1 MTVTIKDQIDRVQ
14 YILQDRDAEAF
25 SRNAILVQHQ
35 EEITRLSRRHLW
47 GEILWIQAVAYTAQY
62 SLPTSTVSVRMVLY
76 NEERLDYATE
86 EMLDRLLPGWEDAQ
100 DEPRWWTMTN
110 QSPNTL
116 RIVPAPLRDGSAVPL
131 FPPLPMILDPVN
143 NILVFLYEDR
153 SERSDDESDDFPL
166 PECWQDIEVYE
177 TAAAMANKE
186 GDYQQLPLAMALVEL
201 AKVYRNSLGVL

>member
-1 MTVTIKDQIDRVQ
+1 MPITIKDQVDRIQ

-47 GEILWIQAVAYTAQY
+47 GEILWIQGLATTSQY
-62 SLPTSTVSVRMVLY
+62 SLPTSTVSVRTVLY

-86 EMLDRLLPGWEDAQ
+86 EMLDRLMSGWEDVQ
-100 DEPRWWTMTN
+100 DEPRFYTTDA

-116 RIVPAPLRDGSAVPL
+116 RIIPSPLRDGSAVPL
-131 FPPLPMILDPVN
+131 IPPLPMIMTPVD

-153 SERSDDESDDFPL
+153 SGRADDESDDFPL
-166 PECWQDIEVYE
+166 PDVWEDVEVYE
-177 TAAAMANKE
+177 TAAAMASKE
-186 GDYQQLPLAMALVEL
+186 TDYQQLPLAMALREL
-201 AKVYRNSLGVL
+201 GKVYRNALGIA

>member
-1 MTVTIKDQIDRVQ
+1 MPVTIKDQIDRIQ

-35 EEITRLSRRHLW
+35 EEITRLSRRQLW
-47 GEILWIQAVAYTAQY
+47 GEILWIQALANTAQY

-76 NEERLDYATE
+76 NEEPLEYASE

-100 DEPRWWTMTN
+100 KEPRWWTMTN

-116 RIVPAPLRDGSAVPL
+116 RVVPSPLRSGSAVPL
-131 FPPLPMILDPVN
+131 IPPLPLIQDPID

-153 SERSDDESDDFPL
+153 SERANDESDTFPL
-166 PECWQDIEVYE
+166 PDAWEDVTAYE
-177 TAAAMANKE
+177 TAAAEAAKE
-186 GDYQQLPLAMALVEL
+186 GDYQQLPLAMALREV
-201 AKVYRNSLGVL
+201 AKVYRNALGVL